1 MERELARATED
12 LQQSKYELIQ
22 REQEIGEASFQD
34 VQDQLVDLIEA
45 RQDLFSKESGYL
57 GDWRTLQLL
66 FAPGEERISVAP
78 LSIAE
83 LMRMVE
89 LRRTRI
95 EAFSQA
101 EPVTEELENLRLEL
115 AALEA
120 QLQATSAWRPEL
132 SVSTAVDFPYAYPGS
147 HSMSVGLSFS
157 PNQLN
162 RDERED
168 LREDI
173 EIKRMEIA
181 AESSAVA
188 LQKSL
193 ELQNIAL
200 VEQALASA
208 RIQVERDR
216 VSLQEAELLFQQG
229 RRTSLELEQLRLN
242 LRRTQI
248 LTFRSAVEIYR
259 VLGVY
264 QMLFVGE

>member
-1 MERELARATED
+1 
-12 LQQSKYELIQ
+12 
-22 REQEIGEASFQD
+22 
-34 VQDQLVDLIEA
+34 
-45 RQDLFSKESGYL
+45 
-57 GDWRTLQLL
+57 
-66 FAPGEERISVAP
+66 
-78 LSIAE
+78 
-83 LMRMVE
+83 
-89 LRRTRI
+89 
-95 EAFSQA
+95 
-101 EPVTEELENLRLEL
+101 
-115 AALEA
+115 
-120 QLQATSAWRPEL
+120 
-132 SVSTAVDFPYAYPGS
+132 
-147 HSMSVGLSFS
+147 
-157 PNQLN
+157 
-162 RDERED
+162 
-168 LREDI
+168 
-173 EIKRMEIA
+173 MEIA